1 MRIPDASFS
10 CQACM
15 TLSVAD
21 KVIPN
26 GSRMHCITL
35 SVIIQPSLKRRIENR
50 FQLAEVYI
58 ERSAVITKGEKG
70 SEMWLKIFG
79 F

>member
-50 FQLAEVYI
+50 FQRQVDGPLVSNTS
-58 ERSAVITKGEKG
+58 RSKTLRVTIVK
-70 SEMWLKIFG
+70 SRSN
-79 F
+79 